1 MTLRS
6 KALQCAINE
15 LRYEHDRAKALAIY
29 NKWEVFHE
37 DTKFKEVIKL
47 KRDEFDTK
55 K

>member
-1 MTLRS
+1 MTLRN

-37 DTKFKEVIKL
+37 DTKCDCFVYWL
-47 KRDEFDTK
+47 RH
-55 K
+55 